1 MDVMTKM
8 TEVARGVTC
17 QQVFMH
23 LMWLIEQSAHGQVVT
38 LKMDRTHKKADA
50 GVRRGSGEV
59 CYQEKKTN
67 SEEERVKEKVYTAVQ
82 RGNKAVKRM
91 WLH

>member
-1 MDVMTKM
+1 M
-8 TEVARGVTC
+8 
-17 QQVFMH
+17 
-23 LMWLIEQSAHGQVVT
+23 EQSAHGQAVT
-38 LKMDRTHKKADA
+38 LKMDRTYKKADA
-50 GVRRGSGEV
+50 GVRRGAGEV

-67 SEEERVKEKVYTAVQ
+67 SEEEQVKEKVYTGVQ

>member
-23 LMWLIEQSAHGQVVT
+23 EAPPDVVVGTECPWASGNTEDGQDT
-38 LKMDRTHKKADA
+38 QKGRCWCEK
-50 GVRRGSGEV
+50 GIRRSV
-59 CYQEKKTN
+59 L
-67 SEEERVKEKVYTAVQ
+67 SREE
-82 RGNKAVKRM
+82 NKQ
-91 WLH
+91 